1 MAKTEE
7 LGSEW
12 RTIAEENVTLSDESD
27 ECFLTLM
34 YSSQGVNKSQLQRGN
49 EH

>member
-12 RTIAEENVTLSDESD
+12 RRITEEDVTLSDESD
-27 ECFLTLM
+27 ECFLTLV
-34 YSSQGVNKSQLQRGN
+34 YSSHGINKSQLQRGN